1 MIGRTL
7 AVDYGLKRTGLA
19 CCDPLGITAQPLPAI
34 ISSNLDYTIN
44 QITKIVKDRE
54 IQRLVI
60 GMPYLPD
67 GREGEQAQNVHLFI
81 DACKKALPENF
92 DITHQDE
99 RHTTKEA
106 HRLLAETG
114 LKGKKK
120 KAVLDSTAA
129 VVILRE
135 FLAQSE
141 SNY

>member
-7 AVDYGLKRTGLA
+7 AIDYGLKRTGLA
-19 CCDPLGITAQPLPAI
+19 SCDPLGITAQPLAAI
-34 ISSNLDYTIN
+34 VSSELEQTVK
-44 QITKIVKDRE
+44 QIVELVKSKQIV
-54 IQRLVI
+54 RLLI

-67 GREGEQAQNVHLFI
+67 GREGEQAQNVHLFT
-81 DACKKALPENF
+81 DACRKALPADFE
-92 DITHQDE
+92 IVHQDE

-106 HRLLAETG
+106 HMLLKETG

-135 FLAQSE
+135 FLAT
-141 SNY
+141 NC

>member
-7 AVDYGLKRTGLA
+7 AIDYGLKRTGLA

-34 ISSNLDYTIN
+34 ISTSLNGTIN
-44 QITKIVKDRE
+44 QILDIVRNRE

-81 DACKKALPENF
+81 DACKKSLPKNF
-92 DITHQDE
+92 DVQHQDE

-106 HRLLAETG
+106 HILLADTG

-129 VVILRE
+129 VIILRE
-135 FLAQSE
+135 FLTKND
-141 SNY
+141 SNN